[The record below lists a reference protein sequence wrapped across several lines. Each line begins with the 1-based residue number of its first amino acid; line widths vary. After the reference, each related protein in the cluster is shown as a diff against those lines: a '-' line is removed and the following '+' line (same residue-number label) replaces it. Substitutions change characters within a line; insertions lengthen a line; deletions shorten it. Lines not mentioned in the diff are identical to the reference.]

1 MSDNDSKVPVDGE
14 NGDAKSESA
23 EIAPQQDESSPPS
36 DSPAKD
42 EDEKA
47 TVSEENTDPKQ
58 KQKKPKSRSGS
69 RFAWLL
75 WILLLVVAIAV
86 GYLYFL
92 LNKQSALVVDSG
104 QKIESELVQM
114 ATQVELQSNTETL
127 NGEIAKAQQQR
138 DALIAKVSLIEDR
151 LQSQQSRILAMSTTS
166 RDDWL
171 LAEAEYLLKLANQRV
186 LVERKADTAIGLLKE
201 ADNILRDIADPD
213 LFELRGA
220 IKKDLVALKLV
231 EQSDAEGI
239 YLELAALAGQIDALP
254 LVPKAYNYKKA
265 DDENTED
272 ESEPAGTSSVSNF
285 FSSLA
290 DYVRIVRHS
299 ERPAAILPPEESA
312 YLQLNLRLMIEQAQL
327 ALLRE
332 ELKVYQQSLNDASA
346 WLKQYFPSTRE
357 ADQFIEELERLKSEK
372 IVVELPDIS
381 ESLAMLKNYISVLHK
396 LDGDKDNLPTKT
408 ETN

>member
-14 NGDAKSESA
+14 NGGAKSESA

-58 KQKKPKSRSGS
+58 KEKKPKSR
-69 RFAWLL
+69 FAWPL
-75 WILLLVVAIAV
+75 WILLLVVALAV

-92 LNKQSALVVDSG
+92 LNKQSALVADSG

-138 DALIAKVSLIEDR
+138 EALIAKVSLIEDR

-186 LVERKADTAIGLLKE
+186 LVERKADTAISLLKE

-231 EQSDAEGI
+231 EQSDVEGI
-239 YLELAALAGQIDALP
+239 YLELAALTGQIDELP